1 MHANIIVICRVT
13 FIIAFL
19 LLLTGAALN
28 DQRGRG
34 QTYFGD
40 YCFVV
45 KAGVFAGGAV
55 LSLAS
60 VSLGI
65 TYYVALSFTKS
76 IDPWGLH
83 NNQGIALGQPQ
94 RPPQS
99 TEPVFVHEDTYNRQ
113 RFPWCSSPF
122 LKKFVGAVIG
132 NILLEFG
139 HPNLYRIF
147 ICPPTLSLLSAVYS
161 FQFCEIT
168 WHYLKF
174 ASELDRG
181 WKIYDTSVGLIGIHI
196 CNDNPFSEMSFE
208 YNELLCNWQFK
219 VAFFLQQQNF
229 ISPNQNRTKHSE
241 SRINKK
247 NKILFK
253 VACWWFNFSSSSSL
267 KHFSSNWYQALGVF
281 LLHPFLGLSSVN
293 LQTNLLFLITFK
305 GSSSSSLI
313 LIFADKGIPMVFDLT
328 GLICGRAHD
337 LETHVLILALPLFTW
352 WIFSISRLMWL

>member
-1 MHANIIVICRVT
+1 MCANIIVICRVT

-28 DQRGRG
+28 DQRGKG

-76 IDPWGLH
+76 TDPWGLH

-94 RPPQS
+94 RPPQG

-139 HPNLYRIF
+139 HPNLYSIF
-147 ICPPTLSLLSAVYS
+147 ICPLTLSLLSAVYS
-161 FQFCEIT
+161 FQFCDIT
-168 WHYLKF
+168 WNYLKF

-181 WKIYDTSVGLIGIHI
+181 WKI
-196 CNDNPFSEMSFE
+196 
-208 YNELLCNWQFK
+208 
-219 VAFFLQQQNF
+219 
-229 ISPNQNRTKHSE
+229 
-241 SRINKK
+241 
-247 NKILFK
+247 
-253 VACWWFNFSSSSSL
+253 
-267 KHFSSNWYQALGVF
+267 
-281 LLHPFLGLSSVN
+281 
-293 LQTNLLFLITFK
+293 
-305 GSSSSSLI
+305 
-313 LIFADKGIPMVFDLT
+313 
-328 GLICGRAHD
+328 
-337 LETHVLILALPLFTW
+337 
-352 WIFSISRLMWL
+352 